1 MTTEQIQELSQLTD
15 QAVELNDI
23 ETLVKIKKIL
33 DQSELES
40 EISTITGIEWFES
53 SLTGEQLMA
62 VNNFV

>member
-1 MTTEQIQELSQLTD
+1 MTTEQIQELSELTD
-15 QAVELNDI
+15 QAVQLNDI

>member
-15 QAVELNDI
+15 QAVQLNDI

>member
-1 MTTEQIQELSQLTD
+1 MTTEQIQELAELTD
-15 QAVELNDI
+15 QAVQLNDI

-33 DQSELES
+33 IQSQLES
-40 EISTITGIEWFES
+40 EFSTFEGIEWFES